1 MAKTFI
7 YSKDAGSS
15 MTVQVNLNSAVPQ
28 GETITGVSYGA
39 AVPATSPALVVVP
52 SPLSLGVQDVD
63 IDGGQDGITYAVT
76 VTIQTNAGAHTALL
90 VTQVVQA
97 QQQAVPF
104 TTQNPD
110 AFQDLVGS
118 LDAGGSAIGVGVFAF
133 EPGVDP
139 AGGSMTWELITTD
152 GTVYSQ
158 GNIFEYKV
166 QSTGFSNTALGRAI
180 INVPSNVPPTL
191 EGQHYQIRWTL
202 QLPNLQ
208 KFYSFEGITVTGL
221 ATVPVGAAPSVEIKG
236 TPANVSIVTDKLYDN
251 MVLELYADDVKV
263 GSSVIMSPGTAPQ
276 SGPKQVSSG
285 WYYSAVIDTGA
296 MTMNYIKP
304 WTMVWKYWNSNLP
317 SMVYSE
323 RADFWVILP
332 SMSLA
337 IADVKAKINK
347 ARTTLYGAP
356 DLLFPAS
363 TILTWLRRAADAF
376 NVAYGQFSYVTFVN
390 PTGPLREFWLLYAEL
405 YAIESQ
411 YLAEGEKAFDFQ
423 GQAISLSVDKTGYL
437 DTMASKI
444 QSRLDNELPNI
455 KRQLITKGQQNGDG
469 SQDPGKLAF
478 GATGSVGIA
487 ITPATPWTR
496 YQGSIIGP
504 VYAKI
509 I

>member
-7 YSKDAGSS
+7 YTKNAGASQ
-15 MTVQVNLNSAVPQ
+15 TVQVNLNSAVPQ
-28 GETITGVSYGA
+28 GETVTGVQYASVVPQTNPPLTVAPGAITG
-39 AVPATSPALVVVP
+39 
-52 SPLSLGVQDVD
+52 GVQDVD
-63 IDGGQDGITYAVT
+63 LGGGQDGITYAVT
-76 VTIQTNAGAHTALL
+76 LTITTNAGARTALL
-90 VTQVVQA
+90 VTQVLSA
-97 QQQAVPF
+97 QQEAVPY

-118 LDAGGSAIGVGVFAF
+118 LDAGKSAIGVGVFAF

-152 GTVYSQ
+152 GTVYAQ

-180 INVPSNVPPTL
+180 INVPSDVPPTL

-202 QLPNLQ
+202 TLPNLQ
-208 KFYSFEGITVTGL
+208 KFYSFEGLTVTGL
-221 ATVPVGAAPSVEIKG
+221 ATVPLGAEPSVEIKG

-263 GSSVIMSPGTAPQ
+263 AESVIMTPGTSPQ
-276 SGPKQVSSG
+276 QGPQRVSSG
-285 WYYSAVIDTGA
+285 WYYAAVIDTSA
-296 MTMNYIKP
+296 MTMRYIKP
-304 WTMVWKYWNSNLP
+304 WTLVWKYWNSNLP

-323 RADFWVILP
+323 RADFWVITPAL
-332 SMSLA
+332 SLA

-356 DLLFPAS
+356 DLLFPAA

-478 GATGSVGIA
+478 GAMGSVGIA
-487 ITPATPWTR
+487 ISPATSWTR

-504 VYAKI
+504 VYAQVI
-509 I
+509 

>member
-76 VTIQTNAGAHTALL
+76 VTIQTDAGAHTALL

-97 QQQAVPF
+97 QHQAVPF

-221 ATVPVGAAPSVEIKG
+221 ATVPVGAA
-236 TPANVSIVTDKLYDN
+236 
-251 MVLELYADDVKV
+251 
-263 GSSVIMSPGTAPQ
+263 
-276 SGPKQVSSG
+276 
-285 WYYSAVIDTGA
+285 
-296 MTMNYIKP
+296 
-304 WTMVWKYWNSNLP
+304 
-317 SMVYSE
+317 
-323 RADFWVILP
+323 
-332 SMSLA
+332 
-337 IADVKAKINK
+337 
-347 ARTTLYGAP
+347 
-356 DLLFPAS
+356 
-363 TILTWLRRAADAF
+363 
-376 NVAYGQFSYVTFVN
+376 
-390 PTGPLREFWLLYAEL
+390 
-405 YAIESQ
+405 
-411 YLAEGEKAFDFQ
+411 
-423 GQAISLSVDKTGYL
+423 
-437 DTMASKI
+437 
-444 QSRLDNELPNI
+444 
-455 KRQLITKGQQNGDG
+455 
-469 SQDPGKLAF
+469 
-478 GATGSVGIA
+478 
-487 ITPATPWTR
+487 
-496 YQGSIIGP
+496 
-504 VYAKI
+504 
-509 I
+509 